1 MSEIVRLWRG
11 GDLIR
16 DMTRVSACDQHG
28 VKRSSTLK
36 LKMKIIVN

>member
-1 MSEIVRLWRG
+1 MSEIVRLWLG

-16 DMTRVSACDQHG
+16 DMTRVSARDPHS
-28 VKRSSTLK
+28 VTRFRALK